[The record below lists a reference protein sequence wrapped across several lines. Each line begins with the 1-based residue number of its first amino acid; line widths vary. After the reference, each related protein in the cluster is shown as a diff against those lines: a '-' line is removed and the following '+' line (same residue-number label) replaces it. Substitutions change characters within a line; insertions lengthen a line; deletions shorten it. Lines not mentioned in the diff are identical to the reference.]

1 MKFTFGGE
9 GKCQKQE
16 EQVSTGKSKVFPQET
31 LGKFT
36 FLEEQFFPCAPT
48 SCLTFL
54 CAYDIIMSYKYRD
67 SCIFYASREIF
78 AGGKPSAISVYMFF
92 LAL

>member
-1 MKFTFGGE
+1 MND
-9 GKCQKQE
+9 QNPE
-16 EQVSTGKSKVFPQET
+16 EAVSTGKSKVFPQERFGKLSF
-31 LGKFT
+31 LGGRL
-36 FLEEQFFPCAPT
+36 FLCVLS

-78 AGGKPSAISVYMFF
+78 AGEIHPAVSVYMFF
-92 LAL
+92 